1 MTSGKLRSCLIFLSP
16 YILGFGGKSTGVQI
30 KNAMKTFS
38 AQDVASVP
46 QWLSSLAWLMRKMP
60 KQWRKLDYWWM
71 LLYRRLG
78 GGGFSDDPN
87 VDAKWP
93 RGPQAPV
100 RIRHGVLMCL
110 DLSDW
115 SERRTFFQGHYYQFE
130 LLDLLEELIR
140 PGDYVIDVGAN
151 IGMVTALSAR
161 LVGPSGSV
169 HAFEPSKD
177 TYARLRKH
185 IEINAF
191 NNVTLHSFALSDHA
205 GEAKLLLPTV
215 HSGQAR
221 VSVDQS
227 DGLHRNAVDVRLAR
241 GDEVLSELN
250 PLKPMLIK
258 IDVEGHEFQT
268 LNGLSNLLGR
278 SDVAAICEIV
288 TELLAHTGSTPSDI
302 FNLMSGQDFIPFKI
316 AQKRTRWVKRM
327 RLDLL
332 AETIPKEDCDVLFI
346 KRDSCFWKRLG
357 MSGT

>member
-1 MTSGKLRSCLIFLSP
+1 M
-16 YILGFGGKSTGVQI
+16 QI

-38 AQDVASVP
+38 DQDAVSMP
-46 QWLSSLAWLMRKMP
+46 HWLSSLAWLMRKMP

-78 GGGFSDDPN
+78 GGEFSHDPD
-87 VDAKWP
+87 VDGKWP

-110 DLSDW
+110 DLRDW
-115 SERRTFFQGHYYQFE
+115 CERRAFFQGHYYQFE

-151 IGMVTALSAR
+151 IGMVTTLSAR
-161 LVGPSGSV
+161 LVGPSGAV

-177 TYARLRKH
+177 THARLRKH

-191 NNVTLHSFALSDHA
+191 NNVSLHSFALSDHA
-205 GEAKLLLPTV
+205 GEAKLLFPTV

-221 VSVDQS
+221 VSAGQS
-227 DGLHRNAVDVRLAR
+227 DVLDRNASDVRLAR
-241 GDEVLSELN
+241 GDEVLSELD
-250 PLKPMLIK
+250 PSRPMLIK

-268 LNGLSNLLGR
+268 LNGLSNLLAR

-288 TELLAHTGSTPSDI
+288 TELLAHAGSTPSDI
-302 FNLMSGQDFIPFKI
+302 FNLMRGQGFIPFKI
-316 AQKRTRWVKRM
+316 AERRTRWVKRV
-327 RLDLL
+327 RLDSL

>member
-1 MTSGKLRSCLIFLSP
+1 
-16 YILGFGGKSTGVQI
+16 
-30 KNAMKTFS
+30 MKTLS
-38 AQDVASVP
+38 AQDAAP
-46 QWLSSLAWLMRKMP
+46 LPRWLYSLAWLMRKMP
-60 KQWRKLDYWWM
+60 KQWRKLEYWWM
-71 LLYRRLG
+71 LLYHRLG
-78 GGGFSDDPN
+78 GGGFSDDPK

-93 RGPQAPV
+93 QGPQAPV

-169 HAFEPSKD
+169 HAFEPSKEVH
-177 TYARLRKH
+177 ARLRTH
-185 IEINAF
+185 IQINAF
-191 NNVTLHSFALSDHA
+191 NNVTLHSSALSDHA
-205 GEAKLLLPTV
+205 GEAKLLSPTV

-227 DGLHRNAVDVRLAR
+227 DGLHRNALDVQLAR

-268 LNGLSNLLGR
+268 LNGLCNLLGR
-278 SDVAAICEIV
+278 SDVAVICEIV
-288 TELLAHTGSTPSDI
+288 TELLAHAGSTPSDI
-302 FNLMSGQDFIPFKI
+302 FNLMSRQGFIPFKI
-316 AQKRTRWVKRM
+316 AEKRTRWVKRV

-346 KRDSCFWKRLG
+346 KRGSCFWKRLG
-357 MSGT
+357 MSAT